1 MEATKNKVCVIIGA
15 SHAGVN
21 CAFNLRKEGWEGEI
35 KLFDADPY
43 LPYHRPPLSKAYL
56 TNDDGLDKNL
66 LKSAEAYEKEE
77 IDLNLGVKVNS
88 INRENQTIVLED
100 NSSILYDKLVLATGA
115 RPIIPPIPGINE
127 AKHCFPLRTATDV
140 TNIKNTF
147 QSLKSKNVVVIGG
160 GYIGLETAASLKKLG
175 GNVTVLERESRI
187 LQRVTAPVMS
197 GFFHELHAN
206 HGVSVLT
213 SKNVTLIETN
223 GDFNTVTCA
232 DGSTFEADIII
243 VGVGI
248 FVNKELAEASGI
260 VIKNGILVDVQA
272 RTNDENIYAIGDC
285 TFHYNPHF
293 DRYVRLESVQNAVDQ
308 SKIAAASICGGEPV
322 YDTIPW
328 FWSDQY
334 DVKLQMVGLSEG
346 YNEVIKREEADEKSF
361 SVWYFKDD
369 ELLAV
374 DAVNNAK
381 AYVFGTK
388 FIKDRLQVDKGKL
401 RNPETPMK
409 LGELKLL

>member
-1 MEATKNKVCVIIGA
+1 MQLTKNKVCVIIGA

-35 KLFDADPY
+35 KLFDSDPY

-56 TNDDGLDKNL
+56 TSDEGLDKNL
-66 LKSAEAYEKEE
+66 LKSAEAYEKEQ
-77 IDLNLGVKVNS
+77 IVLHLGVKVKS
-88 INRENQTIVLED
+88 INREQRHIVLGD
-100 NSSILYDKLVLATGA
+100 DTPVSYDKLVLATGA
-115 RPIIPPIPGINE
+115 RPIIPPIPGIRN

-140 TNIKNTF
+140 TNIKETF
-147 QSLKSKNVVVIGG
+147 QSLKSKNIVVIGG

-175 GNVTVLERESRI
+175 GQVTVLERESRI

-197 GFFHELHAN
+197 GFFHELHAKQ
-206 HGVSVLT
+206 GVSVLT
-213 SKNVTLIETN
+213 SKNVTSIETVN
-223 GDFNTVTCA
+223 ESNTIVCA
-232 DGSTFEADIII
+232 DGSTFEADMII

-248 FVNKELAEASGI
+248 LVNKELAEASGI
-260 VIKNGILVDVQA
+260 VVENGILVDAQA
-272 RTNDENIYAIGDC
+272 RTNDENVYAIGDC
-285 TFHYNPHF
+285 TYHYNPNYNRH
-293 DRYVRLESVQNAVDQ
+293 VRLESVQNAVDQ
-308 SKIAAASICGGEPV
+308 SKVAATSICGGEPV
-322 YDTIPW
+322 YNTIPW

-346 YNEVIKREEADEKSF
+346 YNETVKREEGNGKSF

-369 ELLAV
+369 KLLAV

-388 FIKDRLQVDKGKL
+388 FIKDRLQVDKSKL
-401 RNPETPMK
+401 ANPETPMK
-409 LGELKLL
+409 LNELQLA